1 MAGSRA
7 SRQSAERAGRLAE
20 TVCAL
25 LLRLKGYAVLD
36 RRYRAPGGEIDIV
49 ARRGNTVAFVE
60 IKMRRTLADALE
72 ALGPAQRARI
82 AAAATV
88 FLAAHSKLSTH
99 DARFDLMLVVP
110 WRLPVHISN
119 AWHI

>member
-82 AAAATV
+82 AAAAELLSKV
-88 FLAAHSKLSTH
+88 GDGGFRRRVRSAFL
-99 DARFDLMLVVP
+99 
-110 WRLPVHISN
+110 RL
-119 AWHI
+119 